1 MQNPDVIINGKQGDQ
16 LSSLDRGL
24 LYGDGVFETIAVKQ
38 GKLQYWEDHL
48 ERLQLGC
55 EILNLQGLDVTLLQ
69 KEVQL
74 LLELENNPKHIIKII
89 ITRGVGGRGYKPT
102 VQTLTRIVQKFPWP
116 DQPACVIEKG
126 VNVTQC
132 KFRLSKQNKL
142 SKIKHLNRLEQVLA
156 RGEWDDDYE
165 EGLVS
170 DIEDNV
176 IEATSSNVFFQDD
189 NVLITPDL
197 FACGVAGVMRK
208 KVIEYCHANDIEV
221 DIRNFKQAEINHIH
235 SMFLCN
241 SINGIWPVRSYC
253 GRKLSKTTIIDQLV
267 TVFNN

>member
-1 MQNPDVIINGKQGDQ
+1 MLNPEVFVNGKRGGQ

-38 GKLQYWEDHL
+38 GKLQHWEDHL

-55 EILNLQGLDVTLLQ
+55 EILNLQGLDVPLLQ
-69 KEVQL
+69 KEVHL
-74 LLELENNPKHIIKII
+74 LLESENNLKNIIKII

-102 VQTLTRIVQKFPWP
+102 VQALTRIVQKFPWP
-116 DQPACVIEKG
+116 NQPAHYIKKG

-142 SKIKHLNRLEQVLA
+142 AKIKHLNRLEQVLA
-156 RGEWDDDYE
+156 RSEWNDDYE

-170 DIEDNV
+170 DADDNV
-176 IEATSSNVFFQDD
+176 IEATSNNVFFQNDD
-189 NVLITPDL
+189 MLVTPDL

-208 KVIEYCHANDIEV
+208 KVIEYCYANDIEV
-221 DIRNFKQAEINHIH
+221 DIRNFKQAEMNRVQA
-235 SMFLCN
+235 MFLCN

-253 GRKLSKTTIIDQLV
+253 GRKLSKTPIINQLIA
-267 TVFNN
+267 VFNS